1 MFKKFLSLFI
11 SQAPW
16 RFVYV
21 VLIISTISM
30 GWFAYENA
38 GDVIGLKASATSDV
52 AYTQDNAMQ
61 TASNWIYGQT
71 YFGDRVTA
79 LNLTCTSSGPGAYN
93 ALAMFS
99 VLDYKIDSMGALHHL
114 PMNHTV
120 SMKVVKGNVVSVVE
134 GSRDVIADPQTGPAT
149 TMEESFF

>member
-11 SQAPW
+11 AQAPW

-38 GDVIGLKASATSDV
+38 GDAIGLKASATSDV
-52 AYTQDNAMQ
+52 AYTQDNAVQ
-61 TASNWIYGQT
+61 AATDWIYGQT

-79 LNLTCTSSGPGAYN
+79 MNLTCKSSGAVSYD
-93 ALAMFS
+93 ALARFTA
-99 VLDYKIDSMGALHHL
+99 LDYKVDSTGALHHL

-120 SMKVVKGNVVSVVE
+120 SMKIVKGNVVSVVE
-134 GSRDVIADPQTGPAT
+134 GSRDIMTDPQTGPT
-149 TMEESFF
+149 TTLEESIA